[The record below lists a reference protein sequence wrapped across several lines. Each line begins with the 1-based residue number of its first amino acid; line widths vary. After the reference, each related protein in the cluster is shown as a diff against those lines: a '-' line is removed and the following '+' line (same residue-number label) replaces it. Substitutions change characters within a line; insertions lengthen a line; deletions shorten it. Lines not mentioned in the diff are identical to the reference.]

1 MVEIDPRLLKLA
13 IEVNGEI
20 REYTDLF
27 ISAQGTK
34 YANATMNEATIKIT
48 NLKRSVRDFI
58 LTESSPFNRL
68 RVRKKVALYAGR
80 QSYGYF
86 KLFEGDIMT
95 SSLSEPPD
103 IEITLSC
110 KTAAFSNTQ
119 LVSNAQPALA
129 PLSKIAKSVADN
141 MGLTLQFEAKDKQI
155 SNYSFS
161 GAAGKQV
168 ERLGDAGGVSAFVD
182 DNVLIVKDSEK
193 PVSNVTHELSL
204 ESGMIGK
211 PELNDQGL
219 TVKYLLGPGT
229 RLGGSLTLKS
239 KTNPAANGTYQIYQL
254 AFDVA
259 NRDTP
264 FYWIASAKPGWMIF

>member
-1 MVEIDPRLLKLA
+1 MDKLDPRLLKLA
-13 IEVNGEI
+13 VEVNGEI

-48 NLKRSVRDFI
+48 NLKKSVRDFI
-58 LTESSPFNRL
+58 LTEASPFNRL
-68 RVRKKVALYAGR
+68 RTRKKAILYAGR
-80 QSYGYF
+80 ESYGYF
-86 KLFEGDIMT
+86 KLFEGDIQT
-95 SSLSEPPD
+95 AQPSEPPD

-110 KTAAFSNTQ
+110 KTAAFWNTS
-119 LVSNAQPALA
+119 LVSVEQPAVM
-129 PLSKIAKSVADN
+129 PLSKIAAGVAKD
-141 MGLTLQFEAKDKQI
+141 MGLNLVFEAKDKQI
-155 SNYSFS
+155 SNYSYA

-168 ERLGDAGGVSAFVD
+168 QNLGDAGGVTAYVD
-182 DNVLIVKDSEK
+182 DNDLIVKDS
-193 PVSNVTHELSL
+193 SRSLANVTHELSL

-211 PELNDQGL
+211 PELNDQGI

-229 RLGGSLTLKS
+229 RLGGSLTVKS